1 MMLVRMKTHH
11 LIVRL
16 IIHHSL
22 FMIGELLSGATH
34 ATAKAAAKAAS
45 TSSIY
50 YYHCL
55 KNKKKLKNF
64 FLKKNNRLT
73 KGDFFA
79 CDICGQAIPNHWGI
93 AQHKEVCIKIDY
105 FIIFQA

>member
-50 YYHCL
+50 YHYYYYYFFIH
-55 KNKKKLKNF
+55 KNQQQNIFIF
-64 FLKKNNRLT
+64 F
-73 KGDFFA
+73 
-79 CDICGQAIPNHWGI
+79 
-93 AQHKEVCIKIDY
+93 E
-105 FIIFQA
+105 